1 MDSYALDNAAKSIL
15 GFVDKLNNRYIRRS
29 RRRFWASGMNDD
41 KFSAYNTLLEVM
53 ENYIK
58 ICSCFA
64 PFLSE
69 YIYLK
74 LQNFK
79 SIVVEN

>member
-1 MDSYALDNAAKSIL
+1 
-15 GFVDKLNNRYIRRS
+15 
-29 RRRFWASGMNDD
+29 MNDD
-41 KFSAYNTLLEVM
+41 KISAYNTLFEVM

-64 PFLSE
+64 PFISE

-79 SIVVEN
+79 NIVLEE